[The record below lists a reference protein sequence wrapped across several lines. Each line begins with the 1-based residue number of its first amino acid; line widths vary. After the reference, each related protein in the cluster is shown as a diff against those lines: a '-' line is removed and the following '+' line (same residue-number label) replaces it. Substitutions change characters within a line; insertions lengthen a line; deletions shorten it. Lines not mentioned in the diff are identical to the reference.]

1 MNNNRNKL
9 ILVIE
14 DETGI
19 ADTITYSLETE
30 GFSTHRTA
38 TGLEGLMAV
47 KEKDPVL
54 IVLDVGLP
62 DINGFDLIR
71 KIREVSDLPVVFL
84 TARGEEIDRVLGFEL
99 GGDDYMVKPFSPREL
114 TVRIKAIL
122 RRVEAERGGESEKV
136 FSIDYNRRIIKY
148 FGLALI
154 LTRYEYELLVLLI
167 SRPGWVFSREKIMEM
182 VWVDPEESF
191 DRTVDTHIKSIRGK
205 LREIRDDYEP
215 IVTHRGVGYSVR
227 DDI

>member
-1 MNNNRNKL
+1 MLNTTKKQIL
-9 ILVIE
+9 IIE
-14 DETGI
+14 DEPGI

-30 GFSTHRTA
+30 GFITQRVA
-38 TGLEGLMAV
+38 TGLEGLKAL
-47 KEKDPVL
+47 KEGDPSL

-62 DINGFDLIR
+62 DINGFDLVK
-71 KIREVSDLPVVFL
+71 KIREISDLPVVFL
-84 TARGEEIDRVLGFEL
+84 TARGEEIDRILGFEL
-99 GGDDYMVKPFSPREL
+99 GGDDYIVKPFSPREL

-122 RRVEAERGGESEKV
+122 RRADTENRGEDEKV
-136 FSIDYNRRIIKY
+136 FSIDYNRRTIKY
-148 FGLALI
+148 FGQQVV

-182 VWVDPEESF
+182 VWEDPEESF

-205 LREIRDDYEP
+205 LREIKDDYEP

-227 DDI
+227 EDI

>member
-1 MNNNRNKL
+1 MKNNRNKL
-9 ILVIE
+9 ILIIE

-30 GFSTHRTA
+30 GFRTFRAA
-38 TGLEGLMAV
+38 TGLEGFRAV
-47 KEKDPVL
+47 KEKAPAL

-71 KIREVSDLPVVFL
+71 KIRDLTDLPVVFL
-84 TARGEEIDRVLGFEL
+84 TARGEEIDRILGFEL

-122 RRVEAERGGESEKV
+122 RRVERERGGESEKV
-136 FSIDYNRRIIKY
+136 FSIDYNRRTIKY
-148 FGLALI
+148 FGLALV

-167 SRPGWVFSREKIMEM
+167 SRPGWVFSREKIMEL

-205 LREIRDDYEP
+205 LREVRDDYEP